1 MNLKTYFRGLG
12 LGIFVTALILSMASG
27 NGKKEMTDDEIR
39 ARAAELGMVSEN
51 AMLLSQAQALADS
64 AKEKAEAR
72 SADKAASSNTA
83 VSTDKAAGGKVSG
96 NAAKPGI
103 LSGNVVSSNTTSGS
117 SKKNT
122 SENNTEK
129 TAAKADTSNNT
140 VSDNTSAAKTAAVNM
155 PAANAPLEEKED
167 IAVGGQTDGSVTITV
182 SSGESSVSVANKLL
196 KAGLITDAKQ
206 FDSYLVLSGYDRKLV
221 VGTHTIPAGSTPAE
235 MGQILTTKQ

>member
-72 SADKAASSNTA
+72 TADKAASSNTA
-83 VSTDKAAGGKVSG
+83 VSTDKAAGGKMSD

-103 LSGNVVSSNTTSGS
+103 LSGNVVSSNTVSS
-117 SKKNT
+117 NISNDASKKNT
-122 SENNTEK
+122 SEDNTEK
-129 TAAKADTSNNT
+129 ADDSNKKMSEDTAPSPVKNATADT
-140 VSDNTSAAKTAAVNM
+140 VAED
-155 PAANAPLEEKED
+155 KED

>member
-27 NGKKEMTDDEIR
+27 NEREEMSDDEIR

-64 AKEKAEAR
+64 AREKAEAR
-72 SADKAASSNTA
+72 TADKAASSNTA
-83 VSTDKAAGGKVSG
+83 VSTD
-96 NAAKPGI
+96 AAKPDI
-103 LSGNVVSSNTTSGS
+103 ISGNVVSR
-117 SKKNT
+117 
-122 SENNTEK
+122 
-129 TAAKADTSNNT
+129 NT
-140 VSDNTSAAKTAAVNM
+140 VSGGSNKKGADADTEEKADRTDAADKMISEDKAAASDSAASDSEASHTAA
-155 PAANAPLEEKED
+155 EEKED
-167 IAVGGQTDGSVTITV
+167 IAVGGQTDGYVTITV

-206 FDSYLVLSGYDRKLV
+206 FDSYLVLSGYDRRLV
-221 VGTHTIPAGSTPAE
+221 VGSHVIPVGSTPAE

>member
-27 NGKKEMTDDEIR
+27 NERDEMSDDEIR

-64 AKEKAEAR
+64 AREKAEAR
-72 SADKAASSNTA
+72 TADKAASSNTA
-83 VSTDKAAGGKVSG
+83 VSTD
-96 NAAKPGI
+96 AAKPDI
-103 LSGNVVSSNTTSGS
+103 ISGNVVSR
-117 SKKNT
+117 
-122 SENNTEK
+122 
-129 TAAKADTSNNT
+129 NT
-140 VSDNTSAAKTAAVNM
+140 VSGGSNKKGADADTEEKADRTDAADKMISEDKAAASDSAASDSAASDSEASHTAA
-155 PAANAPLEEKED
+155 EEKED
-167 IAVGGQTDGSVTITV
+167 IAVGGQTDGYVTITV

-206 FDSYLVLSGYDRKLV
+206 FDSYLVLSGYDRRLV
-221 VGTHTIPAGSTPAE
+221 VGSHVIPVGSTPAE

>member
-39 ARAAELGMVSEN
+39 ERAAGLGMVSEN

-64 AKEKAEAR
+64 AREKAEAGT
-72 SADKAASSNTA
+72 AGKAGKAGKAEQATSSNTTA
-83 VSTDKAAGGKVSG
+83 STDTAADDRVSG
-96 NAAKPGI
+96 NAAKPD
-103 LSGNVVSSNTTSGS
+103 
-117 SKKNT
+117 
-122 SENNTEK
+122 
-129 TAAKADTSNNT
+129 TADKT
-140 VSDNTSAAKTAAVNM
+140 VSDNISAAKTAAEDNATAKT
-155 PAANAPLEEKED
+155 PAIKAPAEEKED

-182 SSGESSVSVANKLL
+182 SSGESSSSVANKLL

-206 FDSYLVLSGYDRKLV
+206 FDSYLVLSGYDRRLV
-221 VGTHTIPAGSTPAE
+221 VGTHTIPAGSTPDE